1 MKNWEKAYSTHDQ
14 YRADL
19 VKSLLENNKVPAI
32 IINKKD
38 TAYNAFGELE
48 VYVNKHDLV
57 AAIKVIENEIDFE

>member
-1 MKNWEKAYSTHDQ
+1 MKNWQKVYVTSDPF
-14 YRADL
+14 RADL
-19 VKSLLENNKVPAI
+19 VKSLLETHQVPAI

-57 AAIKVIENEIDFE
+57 AAIKVIENEIDVE